1 MKINHSILKTAAFTA
16 AMIFVLVLTAAGD
29 DHSDKVT
36 EEFHHTY
43 SLPSSGRVH
52 LENINGSVH
61 ITAWDR
67 NEVKVDAVKSA
78 YSKERLD
85 DAKIV
90 VDANQDHVSIH
101 TEYPDHNMNYG
112 HHENPASVE
121 YTLMVPRDVRLDH
134 IELVNGGLDITGAGG
149 EVDASCVNGNLKARG
164 LSGRASLST
173 VNGHAD
179 VGFDRLGTSAVE
191 VSSVNGSVE
200 LTLPSNAKAELEAS
214 TVNGGIGND
223 FGLQVHKHRI
233 VGSDMRGQLAG
244 GGTRIKLS
252 DVNGR
257 IEIRHAKD
265 NQALS
270 PAKDLEP
277 SDSDDSI

>member
-16 AMIFVLVLTAAGD
+16 AMICALVFTAAGD

-90 VDANQDHVSIH
+90 VDANQDHVSIR
-101 TEYPDHNMNYG
+101 TE
-112 HHENPASVE
+112 
-121 YTLMVPRDVRLDH
+121 
-134 IELVNGGLDITGAGG
+134 
-149 EVDASCVNGNLKARG
+149 
-164 LSGRASLST
+164 
-173 VNGHAD
+173 
-179 VGFDRLGTSAVE
+179 
-191 VSSVNGSVE
+191 
-200 LTLPSNAKAELEAS
+200 
-214 TVNGGIGND
+214 
-223 FGLQVHKHRI
+223 
-233 VGSDMRGQLAG
+233 
-244 GGTRIKLS
+244 
-252 DVNGR
+252 
-257 IEIRHAKD
+257 
-265 NQALS
+265 
-270 PAKDLEP
+270 
-277 SDSDDSI
+277 